1 MKIIILVLII
11 LNVQIITA
19 KNNFAELEQ
28 RKNKYIQVIEVLD
41 KYSKDLDL
49 KFDTFIQ
56 DNANEARAQNLIRLS
71 TENKNIRVI
80 NIAETQANKK
90 KWNEQKKIY
99 QDKNKTIQRDRSA
112 IEKLIQTID
121 VSLAQQNPSSK
132 QKSIQNLI
140 TKLEHLGQKSEINKT
155 DNKYLQAQIKIDKTL
170 DKVEK
175 KISDSEVGI
184 YVQDKIGQ
192 LLNSHAICKARNRC
206 RVKK

>member
-1 MKIIILVLII
+1 M
-11 LNVQIITA
+11 
-19 KNNFAELEQ
+19 F
-28 RKNKYIQVIEVLD
+28 
-41 KYSKDLDL
+41 
-49 KFDTFIQ
+49 
-56 DNANEARAQNLIRLS
+56 
-71 TENKNIRVI
+71 ENKNIRVI

-99 QDKNKTIQRDRSA
+99 QDENKTIQRDRSA

-206 RVKK
+206 RVKKQTPIDADVINKELFPEIKEHRSSYYEKATIKEHRESLRNSN